1 MSYYFAI
8 VGTRDSPI
16 YEAAIGNPLK
26 DDGKHLHQF
35 VLHAA
40 LDFVDDIM
48 WTTPNMYLRVVDK
61 FNDWFVSAFVSAGN
75 VRFMLLH
82 DSKNEDGIRNFFT
95 DVHELYIKSLMNPFY
110 EVNDPIDNPAF
121 DLKVRTIARRFL

>member
-75 VRFMLLH
+75 IRFMLLH

-121 DLKVRTIARRFL
+121 DLKVRTIARRYL

>member
-75 VRFMLLH
+75 IRFMLLH

-95 DVHELYIKSLMNPFY
+95 DVHELYVKSLMNPFY

-121 DLKVRTIARRFL
+121 DLKVRTIARRYL

>member
-8 VGTRDSPI
+8 IGTRDSPI

-40 LDFVDDIM
+40 LDFVDDAM
-48 WTTPNMYLRVVDK
+48 WTTPNTYLRIVDK
-61 FNDWFVSAFVSAGN
+61 FNDWFVSAFVTAGN

-82 DSKNEDGIRNFFT
+82 TAKNEDGIRGFFG
-95 DVHELYIKSLMNPFY
+95 DVYELYIKAMLNPFY
-110 EVNDPIDNPAF
+110 EVNAPITSPAF
-121 DLKVRTIARRFL
+121 DVKVRTLAKRYL